1 LNDPTITPASQRIEG
16 VRVKK
21 LPVIADERGRL
32 TIFMRSDDNLFERFG
47 QVYTS
52 TAFPGVIKAWHFHRK
67 QVDHLCALCG
77 KIRLVLYD
85 CRNEKLGFGHQGEA
99 SMTSGLINEFIMTPE
114 NPLLVKIPAMVLHG
128 IQNIGEKES
137 MILNVTN
144 IAYQNDNPDV
154 FRLTFDDKVIPW
166 KWPKT
171 NQKLNT

>member
-1 LNDPTITPASQRIEG
+1 MNDPTITPATQFIEG

-32 TIFMRSDDNLFERFG
+32 TVLLRHDDDLFEGFG

-52 TAFPGVIKAWHFHRK
+52 TAFPGVIKAWHFHRE
-67 QVDHLCALCG
+67 QVDHLCALFG

-99 SMTSGLINEFIMTPE
+99 SATSGLINEFIMTPE
-114 NPLLVKIPAMVLHG
+114 NPFLLKIPAMVMHG
-128 IQNIGEKES
+128 IQNIGQEES

-154 FRLTFDDKVIPW
+154 FRLAFDDKVIPW

-171 NQKLNT
+171 NQT